1 MYKEK
6 IIVPIGVTYVGETFD
21 GRRLWE
27 EYNLEN
33 YDFPHIL
40 NKVLTGCGY
49 TEYCLTNEQ
58 DLVLISPRKFL
69 LENKLAQHLEDLN
82 IHYAENRTDV
92 VVNYEKNIKLEDR
105 KESSTNASKIEAAL
119 ALKRESIEVLKRK
132 VVEHVMICRRM
143 GKPVKILVTYDSFR
157 HVREALGEQVKNYQ
171 VVVDEFQSIFIDA
184 RFKSDAELELLYQ
197 LRDLQKVCFVSA
209 TPMLDKYLELLDE
222 FKGLPYYEFDWGT
235 EDPRRITKPELE
247 IKFTSRSLNFW
258 ISKVIQEYLAG
269 KFETMTL
276 KDSRSYYLQ
285 SYVSKEAVFFLNSVT
300 GICKAITT
308 NLLSLDQCNIL
319 CAKTDE
325 NNKQVRDAFNLVIK
339 KKAEQVG
346 MSKPEFLKGN
356 VIGEIPT
363 KGQPHKMFTFCTRTV
378 YLGAD
383 FYSECARTFIF
394 SDANIECLSVDIS
407 MDLEQILGRQRLKE
421 NPWKNTATM
430 FIKTTR
436 GANKVPWEEFKKR
449 LDEKETKTIS
459 LLRSYDSVSTEDKH
473 NLAEKYQKD
482 ARVSHYRDDYV
493 AVNEHAGSD
502 LVPVFNKLMQV
513 SEIRAFEIQQ
523 TDYAD
528 RFTVFNAASE
538 RGLIGNVEKPV
549 DELALE
555 FKNLTDEVNRLKFIV
570 GLEEENLTKEELLSF
585 FSLINNKKY
594 FNYYDILGFEGIKA
608 CKCQESYVK
617 RKIDSIKGNSMIDR
631 DVKKEIYRL
640 FQVGKRYINKDI
652 KQSLKLL
659 YERLGYQKTAKANDL
674 EEYFEIK
681 AVKFQDLS
689 GKWVHGFELLSKK

>member
-6 IIVPIGVTYVGETFD
+6 IVVPIGVTYVGETFE

-33 YDFPHIL
+33 YNFPHIL

-69 LENKLAQHLEDLN
+69 LENKLAQHLTDLN

-105 KESSTNASKIEAAL
+105 KESSTNAAKIEAAL
-119 ALKRESIEVLKRK
+119 ALKRESIEILKRK
-132 VVEHVMICRRM
+132 VVEHVMMCRRM

-157 HVREALGEQVKNYQ
+157 HVKEALGDQIRNFQ

-197 LRDLQKVCFVSA
+197 LKDLQKVCFVSA

-235 EDPRRITKPELE
+235 EDSRRIVKPKLE

-269 KFETMTL
+269 KFKIETA
-276 KDSRSYYLQ
+276 KDSRSYYLHT
-285 SYVSKEAVFFLNSVT
+285 YISKEAVFFLNSVT

-308 NLLSLDQCNIL
+308 NLLFLDQCKIL

-339 KKAEQVG
+339 KKAEQEG
-346 MSKPEFLKGN
+346 IKKPIFLKGN

-363 KGQPHKMFTFCTRTV
+363 KGQQHKMFTFCTRTV

-421 NPWKNTATM
+421 NPWKNCANM

-436 GANKVPWEEFKKR
+436 GANKVPWEEFKER
-449 LDEKETKTIS
+449 LDEKERKTMS
-459 LLRSYDSVSTEDKH
+459 LLDAYRTATGKH
-473 NLAEKYQKD
+473 DLAENYQKV
-482 ARVSHYRDDYV
+482 AKTFHYKDDYV

-513 SEIRAFEIQQ
+513 SEIRAFEMQQ

-528 RFTVFNAASE
+528 RFTVFNAIADK
-538 RGLIGNVEKPV
+538 GLAENIEKPIK
-549 DELALE
+549 ELAAE
-555 FKNLTDEVNRLKFIV
+555 FNNINDEVTKLRFIV
-570 GLEEENLTKEELLSF
+570 NLGDEDLTKEELHSF
-585 FSLINNKKY
+585 FSLIPDNKY
-594 FNYYDILGFEGIKA
+594 FNYYDILGFDGIKA

-617 RKIDSIKGNSMIDR
+617 RKIDDIKGNSMIDR
-631 DVKKEIYRL
+631 NVKEEIYRL
-640 FQVGKRYINKDI
+640 FKVGNRYVKADI
-652 KQSLKLL
+652 KSTLKLL
-659 YERLGYQKTAKANDL
+659 YDRLGYQKAAKASDL
-674 EEYFEIK
+674 EQYFEVKGILTSDKK
-681 AVKFQDLS
+681 A
-689 GKWVHGFELLSKK
+689 GFELLSKK